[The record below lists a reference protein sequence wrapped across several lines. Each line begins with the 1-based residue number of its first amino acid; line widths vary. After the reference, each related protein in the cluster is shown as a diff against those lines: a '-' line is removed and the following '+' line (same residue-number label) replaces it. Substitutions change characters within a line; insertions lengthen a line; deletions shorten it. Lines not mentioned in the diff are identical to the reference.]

1 MNPMEMVNKM
11 ANLIADYGDVTEV
24 NMFGKDQ
31 VTVRSVDGD
40 GNEYIL
46 RFYVVEAVK

>member
-11 ANLIADYGDVTEV
+11 ADIIANYGEVTEV

-31 VTVRSVDGD
+31 VTVRSVDKD

-46 RFYVVEAVK
+46 KFYVMEAVK